1 MDYRPQF
8 DSLRGLAVACVLF
21 SHFWFPISCLG
32 TLGVLVFFVLS
43 GFLITSIL
51 LEHPGLGA
59 FYKRRALRLLPAFY
73 IAVLSAIA
81 LNLPG
86 MRDTWPWHVFQATN
100 IYFAVQG
107 NWSGPW
113 MTAHLWSLNVE
124 EQFYAIWPLI
134 LKLPRRW
141 LPWAFAGVALL
152 APIYR
157 NVAPGF
163 WSDITPMAS
172 FDALGAGALLV
183 LFPRR
188 VVYLGFAAGPLVLSG
203 LLWPADW
210 NGFTTLG
217 SVALAAALVL
227 AARNGKLTWIERP
240 LLIWLGKISYGVYL
254 YHLFV
259 WAIVQHFTGRFDAA
273 GWQAMLVCSVLT
285 IAVAT
290 LSYRFI
296 ERPLRRQG
304 SPTFVVAARLLGNA
318 RK

>member
-1 MDYRPQF
+1 MEYRPQL
-8 DSLRGLAVACVLF
+8 DSLRALAVTGVLF
-21 SHFWFPISCLG
+21 SHFWFPNSDLG
-32 TLGVLVFFVLS
+32 GLGVLMFFVLS

-51 LEHPGLGA
+51 LERPNLGN

-81 LNLPG
+81 LDLPG
-86 MRDTWPWHVFQATN
+86 MRETWPWHVFQATN
-100 IYFAVQG
+100 IYFSIQG

-113 MTAHLWSLNVE
+113 MTAPLWSLNVE
-124 EQFYAIWPLI
+124 EQFYAVWPLV
-134 LKLPRRW
+134 LMLPRRW
-141 LPWAFAGVALL
+141 LAWAFAAIAMS

-157 NVAPGF
+157 NVASGF
-163 WSDITPMAS
+163 WADLMPMAS
-172 FDALGAGALLV
+172 FDALAAGALLV

-188 VVYLGFAAGPLVLSG
+188 VVYLGFAAAPLVLWG
-203 LLWPADW
+203 LLRPPDW

-240 LLIWLGKISYGVYL
+240 ALIGLGKISYGVYL
-254 YHLFV
+254 YHAFV
-259 WAIVQHFTGRFDAA
+259 WAVVQHFTGRLNDV
-273 GWQAMLVCSVLT
+273 GWHVMLICSALT
-285 IAVAT
+285 IVVAA

-296 ERPLRRQG
+296 ERPLRDHG
-304 SPTFVVAARLLGNA
+304 SLMFATAAHLRGNA